1 MEHQIFEMQVKFY
14 AERNLRIWSTKCEKR
29 FVFKTVHDYL
39 NTTFI
44 FLVLRALQ
52 TDDLNVNRLDSSCL
66 FDIMQF
72 REHYARDKRN
82 ANFDHYFLAQ
92 I

>member
-1 MEHQIFEMQVKFY
+1 MQVEVY
-14 AERNLRIWSTKCEKR
+14 AERNFRIWSTKCEKR

-39 NTTFI
+39 NTTFV
-44 FLVLRALQ
+44 VLRALQ
-52 TDDLNVNRLDSSCL
+52 TDDLNLYRLDNSCL

-72 REHYARDKRN
+72 RPQYARDKRN
-82 ANFDHYFLAQ
+82 ANFDHYVLAQ